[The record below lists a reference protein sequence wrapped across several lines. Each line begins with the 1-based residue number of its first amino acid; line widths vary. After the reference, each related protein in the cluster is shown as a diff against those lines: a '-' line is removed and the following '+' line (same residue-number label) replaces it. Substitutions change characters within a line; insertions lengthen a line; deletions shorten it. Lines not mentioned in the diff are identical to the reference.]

1 MRAAGVV
8 RVAKNGDA
16 SSADAAVARP
26 TYYMCDE
33 DWLGSAPEIADA
45 DIKETKSFDV
55 VVVGGGHAGTQAA
68 LAAAQEGAKVAVIEK
83 HNDGEI
89 VYRGDDICSYN
100 SKMLEAWGFGPYD
113 LDEIVNEYVR
123 RANGRCNTEV
133 IRSFVYNSGEMMDN
147 LASLIPDTSDVFDY
161 EGGQCIV
168 QIAYDKPSGADYPV
182 EVSGYKM
189 WRPRCRRWAR
199 RTSSPW
205 ARSRRRASRACPKSR
220 NTAATRPRIWAPN
233 GSAGRPRRAACR
245 MPTALLRASSPR
257 TPTVTT

>member
-1 MRAAGVV
+1 MELSRRNFLVGAASAGVLGAMAGLTGCAPQASSAS
-8 RVAKNGDA
+8 AKNGDA

-161 EGGQCIV
+161 
-168 QIAYDKPSGADYPV
+168 
-182 EVSGYKM
+182 
-189 WRPRCRRWAR
+189 
-199 RTSSPW
+199 
-205 ARSRRRASRACPKSR
+205 
-220 NTAATRPRIWAPN
+220 
-233 GSAGRPRRAACR
+233 
-245 MPTALLRASSPR
+245 
-257 TPTVTT
+257 